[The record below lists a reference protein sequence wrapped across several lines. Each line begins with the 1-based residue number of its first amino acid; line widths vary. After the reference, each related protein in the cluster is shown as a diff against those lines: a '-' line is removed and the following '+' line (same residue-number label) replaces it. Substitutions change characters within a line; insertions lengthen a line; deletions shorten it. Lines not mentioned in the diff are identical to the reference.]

1 MSDEEDDY
9 MSLKFLEGAQEFE
22 SKRQETYT
30 ERRKKQL
37 RIQQEKAYIKPRA
50 QLEEEEREK
59 GLQTSVDESN
69 KGMKMLMKMG
79 FKKGMSLG
87 QGGIVEPIKVDL
99 KAGRMGIGM
108 ESQLKKRAREE
119 EEEEARKKV
128 GLDPEDYRVLMAQKA
143 KDHQYTKYINAAVS
157 ICEKLDEEND
167 VKTNILWK
175 LKPVQADEVVEEEEE
190 EEEKGHEDKEK
201 EEEEEKEPIY
211 PQELV
216 DKLKSLSLEHQ
227 LEALVSYLRET
238 YTYCFWCRAKYTDK
252 QDLDENCPGT
262 EKDDH

>member
-22 SKRQETYT
+22 TKRQETYT

-50 QLEEEEREK
+50 QLEQEEREK

-79 FKKGMSLG
+79 FKKGMALG

-119 EEEEARKKV
+119 EEEEAKKRV
-128 GLDPEDYRVLMAQKA
+128 ELDPEDYRVLMAQKA

-167 VKTNILWK
+167 VKTNILWT
-175 LKPVQADEVVEEEEE
+175 LKPVQPNEVEEEEKE
-190 EEEKGHEDKEK
+190 QEDKEK

-211 PQELV
+211 PQESV

-262 EKDDH
+262 EEDDH